1 MVSVIDSLGAI
12 SNKTVEVEVAPI
24 NLNFNSRLSQI
35 ETFFNSSLSIVD
47 DLEQKIYQM
56 NLAALEI
63 NQIGNY
69 DCLIDNCKNG

>member
-1 MVSVIDSLGAI
+1 MVSVIDSLGGI

-24 NLNFNSRLSQI
+24 SLNFNSRLTQI
-35 ETFFNSSLSIVD
+35 EIFFNTSISITND
-47 DLEQKIYQM
+47 IDQKIYQM

-69 DCLIDNCKNG
+69 YC

>member
-1 MVSVIDSLGAI
+1 MVSVIDSLGGI

-24 NLNFNSRLSQI
+24 SLNFNSRLTQI
-35 ETFFNSSLSIVD
+35 EIFFNNSISITND
-47 DLEQKIYQM
+47 IDQKIYQM

-69 DCLIDNCKNG
+69 DC

>member
-1 MVSVIDSLGAI
+1 MVSVIDSLGGI

-24 NLNFNSRLSQI
+24 SLNFNSRLTQI
-35 ETFFNSSLSIVD
+35 EIFFNTSISITND
-47 DLEQKIYQM
+47 IDQKIYQM

-69 DCLIDNCKNG
+69 DC